1 MAKIFQCDTSLP
13 RGASLQ
19 RGASLPRPGVNSK
32 TNSLAV
38 NNFFFRNQIFLICSF
53 THIYPSVAA
62 CLPSPAPTPGWRRR
76 RPATPSLRRRRDL
89 LLLVTHSPRQSFPSH
104 PHHQVPPDTT
114 KATLILVKMAINPI
128 KSIAGFPT
136 TKPLYPNI
144 PGK

>member
-1 MAKIFQCDTSLP
+1 MFTNIFY
-13 RGASLQ
+13 G
-19 RGASLPRPGVNSK
+19 
-32 TNSLAV
+32 
-38 NNFFFRNQIFLICSF
+38 
-53 THIYPSVAA
+53 SVAA

-76 RPATPSLRRRRDL
+76 RPATPSLRRRRVL
-89 LLLVTHSPRQSFPSH
+89 LLWATHSPRQSSPSH

-144 PGK
+144 PGKWTSTPVSDLRSDAVISLPRATASGNFWSQVPSTTITEEYSNIMLYILTE